1 MFPSPHKTIVAV
13 IRKGAE
19 PGDHSEL
26 TKVQKMLHAD
36 KK

>member
-1 MFPSPHKTIVAV
+1 MFPHKTIVAV
-13 IRKGAE
+13 ILKGAE

-26 TKVQKMLHAD
+26 TKVQKRLPAD